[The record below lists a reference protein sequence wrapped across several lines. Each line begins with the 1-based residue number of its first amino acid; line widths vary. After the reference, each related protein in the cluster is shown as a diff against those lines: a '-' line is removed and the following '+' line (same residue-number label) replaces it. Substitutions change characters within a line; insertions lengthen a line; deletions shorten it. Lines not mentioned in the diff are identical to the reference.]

1 MSSSEALNFTRSGPD
16 SDRHVD
22 FSWPFFSADPTPPFN
37 SEDLNSRADID
48 WFTSPFSDI
57 SSISMFRKPVWL
69 AVTRLYQ
76 AARLAAD
83 CQCERQEF
91 SVSWDELSQM
101 DLRREELKWLLLKN
115 VVKES
120 MPVLD
125 PNSPK
130 SHPKRHADF
139 TSDAMFMIADLG
151 SELVEQCLTD
161 AKLRQSAD
169 GQSSQTSSAQP
180 ELKPSWDDQRH
191 ELHCAGKVV
200 KKFKWRAANQETIL
214 ATFEEEGWPAHIDD
228 PLPQEPNIDPKRRLA
243 DAIKSLNRHQ
253 KASLVRFCGDGT
265 GQGVLWELK

>member
-37 SEDLNSRADID
+37 SEGLSSRADID

-57 SSISMFRKPVWL
+57 SSIAMFRKPVWL

-151 SELVEQCLTD
+151 SELVEQCLTG

-180 ELKPSWDDQRH
+180 ELCLLYTSD
-191 ELHCAGKVV
+191 
-200 KKFKWRAANQETIL
+200 AADE
-214 ATFEEEGWPAHIDD
+214 
-228 PLPQEPNIDPKRRLA
+228 
-243 DAIKSLNRHQ
+243 
-253 KASLVRFCGDGT
+253 
-265 GQGVLWELK
+265 